1 MIKAVIKSL
10 PPLPLLQIS
19 YVLWAL
25 AGQTVKNPPAM
36 QDTWWVRSLGWED
49 PLEKGKA
56 THPSNL
62 AWRIPWT
69 EEPARLPSM
78 GSQSWTRLSD
88 FHSFIHSFILCHW
101 VKPTFLRCR
110 QVHCM
115 WLCRLHLVQEVSGG
129 PIQPCWLTPE
139 QQVLFSNCSI
149 QRGAAFYSS
158 YDGILCV
165 RNISM
170 WKQVGIWLSLM

>member
-88 FHSFIHSFILCHW
+88 FRSFILCHW

-115 WLCRLHLVQEVSGG
+115 WLCRLRLVQEVSGG

-158 YDGILCV
+158 YDGI
-165 RNISM
+165 
-170 WKQVGIWLSLM
+170 WLSLM